1 MFWCIEAIYNVF
13 VPLLARKVKRCTK
26 QVYMKYDSFW
36 NHFDMISLQQALRSL
51 SIIYD
56 VTQWMALQVIRAQLT
71 AKLNCDIQHKYSS
84 PTEQKKHSHAV
95 VHEAQWSMNV
105 CWTQGIFKEG
115 QNIFWYNFQK
125 EIYVQNT
132 YKSIIIQQIF
142 RCFTVFTW

>member
-84 PTEQKKHSHAV
+84 PTEQK
-95 VHEAQWSMNV
+95 
-105 CWTQGIFKEG
+105 
-115 QNIFWYNFQK
+115 
-125 EIYVQNT
+125 NT
-132 YKSIIIQQIF
+132 LMLLCMKPSDLWMYAGHRVYLKRGKTFFDIIF
-142 RCFTVFTW
+142 RRKYMCKIHINLL

>member
-84 PTEQKKHSHAV
+84 PTEQK
-95 VHEAQWSMNV
+95 
-105 CWTQGIFKEG
+105 
-115 QNIFWYNFQK
+115 
-125 EIYVQNT
+125 NT
-132 YKSIIIQQIF
+132 LMLLCMKPSDLWMYAGHRVYLKRGNTFFDIIF
-142 RCFTVFTW
+142 RRKYMCKIHINLL